1 MTSKRS
7 VREFDTAPALALV
20 GSVTQFAELV
30 GVSRAQTYRWINA
43 GLTALEAD
51 EVAISLGVHP
61 SELWVEWL
69 AVLPDEPQLSLDL
82 DLL

>member
-1 MTSKRS
+1 MRSKRP

-20 GSVTQFAELV
+20 GSVAQFSELV
-30 GVSRAQTYRWINA
+30 GVSRTQTYRWIDA
-43 GLTALEAD
+43 GLTAIEAD

-69 AVLPDEPQLSLDL
+69 TVVPEPQLSLDL